1 MTDAMSC
8 GDIRQ
13 ALGVYVVG
21 AIDPAERATVDEHL
35 THCSDCTQE
44 LAGLAG
50 LPALL
55 GRVPLTDAE
64 RLARDGA
71 GLEPQ
76 DEPRPEL
83 LDSLLR
89 RVTVRRR
96 ALRWRG
102 IAAAAAAAVIA
113 VAGGVAVGLA
123 ASHASDHAYQQ
134 EAYGSNART
143 HVTAAVSYQSTSWG
157 TAMRVQVTG
166 IRTGVDCK
174 FWVVNSRGQ
183 RSVAG
188 GWIVARDYPDQWYP
202 ASSPVALGKVRSFE
216 ITWDGRVLV
225 TIPA

>member
-1 MTDAMSC
+1 MTEAISC

-13 ALGVYVVG
+13 LLGVYVVG
-21 AIDPAERATVDEHL
+21 AIDPAERAIVDEHL
-35 THCSDCTQE
+35 SHCSDCTQE

-64 RLARDGA
+64 QLVVNGA
-71 GLEPQ
+71 EPPSA

-89 RVTVRRR
+89 RLTVRRKTR
-96 ALRWRG
+96 MWRG
-102 IAAAAAAAVIA
+102 LAAAAAAVVIA
-113 VAGGVAVGLA
+113 VAGGVAVGIV
-123 ASHASDHAYQQ
+123 ASHASDHDYQQ

-143 HVTAAVSYQSTSWG
+143 HVTAAVSYQPTSWG
-157 TAMRVQVTG
+157 TAMQVKVTG
-166 IRTGVDCK
+166 IKTGAECT
-174 FWVVNSRGQ
+174 FWVVNSRGE

-188 GWIVARDYPDQWYP
+188 SWMVARGYPDQWYP
-202 ASSPVALGKVRSFE
+202 ASSYASLASVQSFE
-216 ITWDGRVLV
+216 ITSHGKVLV